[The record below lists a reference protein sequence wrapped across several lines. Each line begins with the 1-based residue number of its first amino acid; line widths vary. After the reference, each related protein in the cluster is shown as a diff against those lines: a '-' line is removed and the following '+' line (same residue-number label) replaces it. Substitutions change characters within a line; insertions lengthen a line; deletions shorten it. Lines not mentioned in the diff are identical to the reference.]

1 MRSGWRVLA
10 IEFSKSVTQQ
20 PELRRLRVLCCPS
33 ARKSSNFQRRRTH
46 FHAPLVST
54 IQTNSTSRPSITPLL
69 AVNFVGTLGFS
80 IVTPFLVVLVTQ
92 WGGNA
97 VVYGVLAA
105 TYSFFQLFG
114 APMLGRMSD
123 RVGRRRVLLLSQ
135 LGTLLSWGVF
145 LTAFALPATTV
156 LNVESRWLGDFILTL
171 PLIVLFIARAA
182 DGLTGGNV
190 SVSNAYLAD
199 ITTEEERSKN
209 FGRMAVSSNL
219 GFVLGPALAGL
230 LGATLLGEILPVL
243 AAFII
248 SLIALALIQFGL
260 VEVAPSTISETLEQS
275 SACDLYGQEQKSAYA
290 LQCEQ
295 ANGTGA
301 ILALPNMPALLTV
314 NFLVMLGFSFF
325 YVAFPVHA
333 VEGLGWSVTEI
344 GTYFAGLSLVMI
356 VVQGP
361 VLSRA
366 ADRYGE
372 RQLMSVGGLSL
383 AVGFALLSSGSTWL
397 IYLSAL
403 LIALGN
409 GLMWPT
415 FMSVLSKAA
424 GSRLQGAVQ
433 GIAQSAGAVASII
446 GLIAGGVFYVFLGA
460 ALFPIAAVT
469 IAISAIL
476 AGSYR
481 PLPH

>member
-1 MRSGWRVLA
+1 MNA
-10 IEFSKSVTQQ
+10 
-20 PELRRLRVLCCPS
+20 
-33 ARKSSNFQRRRTH
+33 
-46 FHAPLVST
+46 VS
-54 IQTNSTSRPSITPLL
+54 QPSIVPLL

-114 APMLGRMSD
+114 APVLGRMSD

-145 LTAFALPATTV
+145 LIAFALPATTI
-156 LNVESRWLGDFILTL
+156 LDVENSMLGDFVLTL
-171 PLIVLFIARAA
+171 PLLILFLARAA

-199 ITTEEERSKN
+199 ITPEEDRSKN
-209 FGRMAVSSNL
+209 FGQMAVSSNL

-230 LGATLLGEILPVL
+230 LGATLLGEVLPVL

-275 SACDLYGQEQKSAYA
+275 SPCDLYGQEQKSAYEVKCA
-290 LQCEQ
+290 K
-295 ANGTGA
+295 ADGAGA
-301 ILALPNMPALLTV
+301 ILGLPNMPALLTV

-361 VLSRA
+361 VLARA
-366 ADRYGE
+366 AERYAE
-372 RQLMSVGGLSL
+372 RQLMSVGGLAL
-383 AVGFALLSSGSTWL
+383 ALGFGLLYSGSTAL

-424 GSRLQGAVQ
+424 GTRLQGAVQ
-433 GIAQSAGAVASII
+433 GLAQSAGAIASIV
-446 GLIAGGVFYVFLGA
+446 GLVAGGVFYVFLGA
-460 ALFPIAAVT
+460 SLFPIAAII
-469 IAISAIL
+469 IAISAAL
-476 AGSYR
+476 AATYR
-481 PLPH
+481 PLSA

>member
-1 MRSGWRVLA
+1 M
-10 IEFSKSVTQQ
+10 
-20 PELRRLRVLCCPS
+20 
-33 ARKSSNFQRRRTH
+33 
-46 FHAPLVST
+46 
-54 IQTNSTSRPSITPLL
+54 
-69 AVNFVGTLGFS
+69 GTLGFS

-97 VVYGVLAA
+97 VVYGILAA

-114 APMLGRMSD
+114 APVLGRMSD

-145 LTAFALPATTV
+145 LVAFALPATTI
-156 LNVESRWLGDFILTL
+156 LDVESRWLGEFALTL
-171 PLIVLFIARAA
+171 PLLVLFIARAA

-199 ITTEEERSKN
+199 MTTEEDRSRN
-209 FGRMAVSSNL
+209 FGQMAVSSNL

-230 LGATLLGEILPVL
+230 LGATLLGEIVPVL
-243 AAFII
+243 AAFLI
-248 SLIALALIQFGL
+248 SLIALALIQYGL
-260 VEVAPSTISETLEQS
+260 VEVAPSTISETLEQT
-275 SACDLYGQEQKSAYA
+275 SACDLYGQEQRPAYA
-290 LQCEQ
+290 VKCER
-295 ANGTGA
+295 ADGVGA
-301 ILALPNMPALLTV
+301 ILGLPNMPALLTV
-314 NFLVMLGFSFF
+314 NFLVMLGFSCF

-366 ADRYGE
+366 AKLYGE
-372 RQLMSVGGLSL
+372 QLLMSVGGLAL
-383 AVGFALLSSGSTWL
+383 AAGFALLFSGSTAL
-397 IYLSAL
+397 LYLSAL

-424 GSRLQGAVQ
+424 GARLQGAVQ
-433 GIAQSAGAVASII
+433 GLAQSAGAIASII
-446 GLIAGGVFYVFLGA
+446 GLITGGVLYVFLGA

-469 IAISAIL
+469 IVVSAAL
-476 AGSYR
+476 AATYR
-481 PLPH
+481 PSPD

>member
-1 MRSGWRVLA
+1 MGKIQDRS
-10 IEFSKSVTQQ
+10 ISQ
-20 PELRRLRVLCCPS
+20 
-33 ARKSSNFQRRRTH
+33 
-46 FHAPLVST
+46 
-54 IQTNSTSRPSITPLL
+54 PSIVPLL

-97 VVYGVLAA
+97 VVYGILAA

-114 APMLGRMSD
+114 APVLGRLSD
-123 RVGRRRVLLLSQ
+123 RIGRRRVLLFSQ

-145 LTAFALPATTV
+145 LIAFALPAAK
-156 LNVESRWLGDFILTL
+156 LLDVESRWLGEFALTL
-171 PLIVLFIARAA
+171 PLLILFVARAA

-199 ITTEEERSKN
+199 ITPEESRSKN
-209 FGRMAVSSNL
+209 FGQMAVSSNL

-230 LGATLLGEILPVL
+230 LGATVLGELLPVL
-243 AAFII
+243 AAFFI

-260 VEVAPSTISETLEQS
+260 VDVRPSTISEALEPS
-275 SACDLYGQEQKSAYA
+275 SACDLYGHEQKSAYT
-290 LQCEQ
+290 LQCDDTH
-295 ANGTGA
+295 GTAA
-301 ILALPNMPALLTV
+301 ILRLANMPALLTV

-361 VLSRA
+361 ILSRA
-366 ADRYGE
+366 AARYGE
-372 RQLMSVGGLSL
+372 RQLMSAGGAAL
-383 AVGFALLSSGSTWL
+383 ALGFALLASGSTAL
-397 IYLSAL
+397 IYLSAA

-424 GSRLQGAVQ
+424 GSRLQGEVQ
-433 GIAQSAGAVASII
+433 GLAQSAGAVASIL
-446 GLIAGGVFYVFLGA
+446 GLVAGGVFYVFLGA
-460 ALFPIAAVT
+460 ALFPIAAVI
-469 IAISAIL
+469 IAVSALL
-476 AGSYR
+476 AATYR
-481 PLPH
+481 SAVE

>member
-1 MRSGWRVLA
+1 MN
-10 IEFSKSVTQQ
+10 
-20 PELRRLRVLCCPS
+20 P
-33 ARKSSNFQRRRTH
+33 
-46 FHAPLVST
+46 
-54 IQTNSTSRPSITPLL
+54 IQTNATPQPSIVPLL

-80 IVTPFLVVLVTQ
+80 IVTPFLVILVTQ

-97 VVYGVLAA
+97 VVYGILAA

-114 APMLGRMSD
+114 APVLGRMSD
-123 RVGRRRVLLLSQ
+123 QVGRRRVLLLSQ

-145 LTAFALPATTV
+145 LIAFALPTTTI
-156 LNVESRWLGDFILTL
+156 LNVESRWLGDFALTI
-171 PLIVLFIARAA
+171 PLLVLFVARAA

-199 ITTEEERSKN
+199 ITTEEDRSKN
-209 FGRMAVSSNL
+209 FGKMAVSSNL
-219 GFVLGPALAGL
+219 GFVMGPALAGL
-230 LGATLLGEILPVL
+230 LGATLLGEIVPVL

-260 VEVAPSTISETLEQS
+260 TEVAPSPISETLEQS
-275 SACDLYGQEQKSAYA
+275 SGCDLYGQEQKSAYA
-290 LQCEQ
+290 VQCEQ

-301 ILALPNMPALLTV
+301 ILRLPNMTALLTV
-314 NFLVMLGFSFF
+314 NYLIMLGFSFF

-356 VVQGP
+356 IVQGP

-366 ADRYGE
+366 AARYGE
-372 RQLMSVGGLSL
+372 RQLMSVGGLAL
-383 AVGFALLSSGSTWL
+383 AVGFASLYSGSTWL
-397 IYLSAL
+397 IYCSAL

-424 GSRLQGAVQ
+424 GSQMQGAVQ
-433 GIAQSAGAVASII
+433 GLAQSAGAVASIV
-446 GLIAGGVFYVFLGA
+446 GLVAGGMLYVVLGA
-460 ALFPIAAVT
+460 ALFPIAAIT

-476 AGSYR
+476 VATYR
-481 PLPH
+481 SSSD

>member
-1 MRSGWRVLA
+1 M
-10 IEFSKSVTQQ
+10 
-20 PELRRLRVLCCPS
+20 
-33 ARKSSNFQRRRTH
+33 SNIKDRAK
-46 FHAPLVST
+46 FHLSIAP
-54 IQTNSTSRPSITPLL
+54 PL

-80 IVTPFLVVLVTQ
+80 IVTPFLVVLVAQ

-97 VVYGVLAA
+97 VIYGVLAA

-114 APMLGRMSD
+114 APVLGRMSD

-135 LGTLLSWGVF
+135 LGTVVSWGVF
-145 LTAFALPATTV
+145 LIAFALPATKV
-156 LNVESRWLGDFILTL
+156 LDVESRWLGDFVLTL
-171 PLIVLFIARAA
+171 PLMILFVARAA

-199 ITTEEERSKN
+199 ITPDEDRSKN
-209 FGRMAVSSNL
+209 FGQMAVSSNL

-248 SLIALALIQFGL
+248 SALALALIQFGL
-260 VEVAPSTISETLEQS
+260 VDIAPSSISETLEQPN
-275 SACDLYGQEQKSAYA
+275 ACDLYGQEHKPAYA
-290 LQCEQ
+290 VQCKKAE
-295 ANGTGA
+295 GIRE
-301 ILALPNMPALLTV
+301 ILELPNMPALLAV

-333 VEGLGWSVTEI
+333 VDGLGWSVTQI
-344 GTYFAGLSLVMI
+344 GTYFAVLSLAMI

-361 VLSRA
+361 ILSRA
-366 ADRYGE
+366 SNRYGD
-372 RQLMSVGGLSL
+372 RLLMSCGGFVLS
-383 AVGFALLSSGSTWL
+383 VGFALLLFGSTAL

-403 LIALGN
+403 LVALGN

-424 GSRLQGAVQ
+424 GSRLQGTIQ
-433 GIAQSAGAVASII
+433 GFAQSAGAVASIF
-446 GLIAGGVFYVFLGA
+446 GLIAGGVFYVSLGA
-460 ALFPIAAVT
+460 AVFPVATFIIALSSV
-469 IAISAIL
+469 L
-476 AGSYR
+476 AATYR
-481 PLPH
+481 PSSD

>member
-1 MRSGWRVLA
+1 MTMVGKIQDRS
-10 IEFSKSVTQQ
+10 ISQ
-20 PELRRLRVLCCPS
+20 
-33 ARKSSNFQRRRTH
+33 
-46 FHAPLVST
+46 
-54 IQTNSTSRPSITPLL
+54 PSIVPLL

-97 VVYGVLAA
+97 VVYGILAA

-114 APMLGRMSD
+114 APVLGRLSD
-123 RVGRRRVLLLSQ
+123 RIGRRRVLLFSQ

-145 LTAFALPATTV
+145 LIAFALPAAK
-156 LNVESRWLGDFILTL
+156 LLDVESRWLGEFALTL
-171 PLIVLFIARAA
+171 PLLILFVARAA

-199 ITTEEERSKN
+199 ITPEESRSKN
-209 FGRMAVSSNL
+209 FGQMAVSSNL

-230 LGATLLGEILPVL
+230 LGATVLGELLPVL
-243 AAFII
+243 AAFFI

-260 VEVAPSTISETLEQS
+260 VDVRPSTISEALEPS
-275 SACDLYGQEQKSAYA
+275 SACDLYGHEQKSAYT
-290 LQCEQ
+290 LQCDDTH
-295 ANGTGA
+295 GTAA
-301 ILALPNMPALLTV
+301 ILRLANMPALLTV

-361 VLSRA
+361 ILSRA
-366 ADRYGE
+366 AARYGE
-372 RQLMSVGGLSL
+372 RQLMSAGGAAL
-383 AVGFALLSSGSTWL
+383 ALGFALLASGSTAL
-397 IYLSAL
+397 IYLSAA

-424 GSRLQGAVQ
+424 GSRLQGEVQ
-433 GIAQSAGAVASII
+433 GLAQSAGAVASIL
-446 GLIAGGVFYVFLGA
+446 GLVAGGVFYVFLGA
-460 ALFPIAAVT
+460 ALFPIAAVI
-469 IAISAIL
+469 IAVSALL
-476 AGSYR
+476 AATYR
-481 PLPH
+481 SAVE